1 MTPRLHPWSLLTAV
15 LAAIAVMACSS
26 SAPMS
31 AQEVVESYFEA
42 WNSRDV
48 EAIMSHG
55 ADDAELEIDP

>member
-1 MTPRLHPWSLLTAV
+1 
-15 LAAIAVMACSS
+15 MACSS

-42 WNSRDV
+42 WNNRDV
-48 EAIMSHG
+48 DAIMSHV